1 MSGPISVNPQ
11 VLRWAR
17 TSLGLSQEEVAQRM
31 NKKATEV
38 DAWERGEASPTYIQL
53 ETLAYK
59 TYKRPIALFFFPE
72 VPEEEAIE
80 QEFRTLPEDELQRIP
95 PWMRYLLRKAR
106 VLQLNLAELY
116 GGVNPAKRRILHD
129 LDFAPSVAAADMAKQ
144 VRTYL
149 GIELAQQQAWRNTDD
164 ALKYWREVLE
174 ECGVFVFKDTFNPPR
189 RKRISTGGS
198 PFSGF
203 CLDYPDFPI
212 IYVNNNNAKSRQIF
226 TLFHELAHLLMR
238 TSGIDTRQDSY
249 IERMTG
255 DDRRIEVLCNLF
267 AAEFLVPSHDFKAR
281 STSVSIDDRTI
292 ENWASLYC
300 VSRETIL
307 RRLLDQG
314 RVGQQYYE
322 QKVQQWSMEQK
333 GSGGA
338 GGNYYLT
345 KGAYLGERYIEMV
358 FSHYHRGR
366 ISVEQ
371 TADYLDARTKNVPK
385 MEEWLFKQGTTA

>member
-1 MSGPISVNPQ
+1 MSEPIPVNPKI
-11 VLRWAR
+11 LCWAR

-31 NKKATEV
+31 NKKAAAV
-38 DAWERGEASPTYIQL
+38 DAWERGETSPTYIQL
-53 ETLAYK
+53 EKLAYNI
-59 TYKRPIALFFFPE
+59 YKRPIALFFFPE
-72 VPEEEAIE
+72 VPEEETIE
-80 QEFRTLPEDELQRIP
+80 QEFRTLPEDELPNIP

-129 LDFAPSVAAADMAKQ
+129 LDFSPSVAAANMAEQ

-149 GIELAQQQAWRNTDD
+149 GIELAQQQAWKNTED
-164 ALKYWREVLE
+164 ALKHWRDVLE

-189 RKRISTGGS
+189 RISTDGS

-203 CLDYPDFPI
+203 CLYDPDFPI

-226 TLFHELAHLLMR
+226 TLFHELAHLLMH
-238 TSGIDTRQDSY
+238 TGGIDTRQDNY
-249 IERMTG
+249 IARMTG
-255 DDRRIEVLCNLF
+255 DNRRVEVLCNLF
-267 AAEFLVPSHDFKAR
+267 AAEFLVPSHDFEVRLAG
-281 STSVSIDDRTI
+281 VSIDDRAI
-292 ENWASLYC
+292 EYWARLYC

-314 RVGQQYYE
+314 RVRQQDYE
-322 QKVQQWSMEQK
+322 QKVQQWSMEQT

-345 KGAYLGERYIEMV
+345 KGAYLGERYIEIV
-358 FSHYHRGR
+358 FSHYHQGR

-371 TADYLDARTKNVPK
+371 AADYLDVRTKNFSR
-385 MEEWLFKQGTTA
+385 MEEWLFNQGTTA

>member
-1 MSGPISVNPQ
+1 MSEPIPVNSQ

-17 TSLGLSQEEVAQRM
+17 TSLGLSQEEVAQRI

-38 DAWERGEASPTYIQL
+38 DAWERGETSPTYIQL
-53 ETLAYK
+53 EKLAYYI
-59 TYKRPIALFFFPE
+59 YKRPIALFFFPE
-72 VPEEEAIE
+72 VPEEDTIE
-80 QEFRTLPEDELQRIP
+80 QEFRTLPEDELSNIP
-95 PWMRYLLRKAR
+95 PRMRYLLRKAR

-129 LDFAPSVAAADMAKQ
+129 LDFAPSVAAIDMAKQ

-149 GIELAQQQAWRNTDD
+149 GIELTQQQAWRNTED
-164 ALKYWREVLE
+164 ALKHWRDVLE
-174 ECGVFVFKDTFNPPR
+174 ECGVFVFKDTFNPSR
-189 RKRISTGGS
+189 RKGVSTDGS

-203 CLDYPDFPI
+203 CLYDPNFPI

-226 TLFHELAHLLMR
+226 TLFHELAHLLMH
-238 TSGIDTRQDSY
+238 TGGIDTRQNNY
-249 IERMTG
+249 IARMTG
-255 DDRRIEVLCNLF
+255 DNRRIEVLCNLF
-267 AAEFLVPSHDFKAR
+267 TAEFLVPSHDFAEHLADI
-281 STSVSIDDRTI
+281 SIDDRTI
-292 ENWASLYC
+292 GNWASLYC

-314 RVGQQYYE
+314 RVSQQDYE
-322 QKVQQWSMEQK
+322 QKVQQWSMEQT

-345 KGAYLGERYIEMV
+345 KGSYLGERYIEIV
-358 FSHYHRGR
+358 FSHYHQGR

-371 TADYLDARTKNVPK
+371 AADYLDVRTKNVPK

>member
-11 VLRWAR
+11 VLCWAR
-17 TSLGLSQEEVAQRM
+17 TSLDLSQEEVAQRM

-38 DAWERGEASPTYIQL
+38 DAWERGETSPTYIQL

-59 TYKRPIALFFFPE
+59 IYKRPIALFFFPE

-116 GGVNPAKRRILHD
+116 GGVNPVKRRVLHD
-129 LDFAPSVAAADMAKQ
+129 LDFTPSVAAADMAKQ

-149 GIELAQQQAWRNTDD
+149 GIELDQQQAWKNTED
-164 ALKYWREVLE
+164 ALKHWREVLE
-174 ECGVFVFKDTFNPPR
+174 EYGVFVFKDTF
-189 RKRISTGGS
+189 KSLGGKSVGTGDI

-203 CLDYPDFPI
+203 CLYDSDFPI

-226 TLFHELAHLLMR
+226 TLFHELAHLLMH
-238 TSGIDTRQDSY
+238 TGGIDTRQDNY

-255 DDRRIEVLCNLF
+255 DDQRIEVLCNLF
-267 AAEFLVPSHDFKAR
+267 AAEFLVPSHDFEAR
-281 STSVSIDDRTI
+281 STSVSIDDRAI
-292 ENWASLYC
+292 ENWASLYY

-307 RRLLDQG
+307 RCLLDQG

-322 QKVQQWSMEQK
+322 QKVHQWSMEQT

-358 FSHYHRGR
+358 FNHYHQGR

-371 TADYLDARTKNVPK
+371 AADYLDARTKNVPK

>member
-1 MSGPISVNPQ
+1 MSEPISVNSQ

-38 DAWERGEASPTYIQL
+38 DTWERGEASPTYIQL
-53 ETLAYK
+53 EKLAYK
-59 TYKRPIALFFFPE
+59 IYKRPIALFFFPE
-72 VPEEEAIE
+72 VPEEEIIE
-80 QEFRTLPEDELQRIP
+80 QEFRTLPEDELLRIP

-116 GGVNPAKRRILHD
+116 EGVNPAKRRILHD
-129 LDFAPSVAAADMAKQ
+129 LDFAPSAAATDMAEQ

-149 GIELAQQQAWRNTDD
+149 GIELAQQQTWKNTED
-164 ALKYWREVLE
+164 ALKHWREMLE
-174 ECGVFVFKDTFNPPR
+174 ECGVFVFKDTFKPPR
-189 RKRISTGGS
+189 RRGTGTGDI

-203 CLDYPDFPI
+203 CLYDPDFPI

-226 TLFHELAHLLMR
+226 TLFHELAHLLMH
-238 TSGIDTRQDSY
+238 TGGIDTRQDNY
-249 IERMTG
+249 IEHMTG
-255 DDRRIEVLCNLF
+255 DNRRIEVLCNLF
-267 AAEFLVPSHDFKAR
+267 AAEFLVPSHDFEERLAG
-281 STSVSIDDRTI
+281 VSIDDHVI
-292 ENWASLYC
+292 EDWASLYC

-314 RVGQQYYE
+314 RVRQQDYE
-322 QKVQQWSMEQK
+322 QQVQQWSKDQT
-333 GSGGA
+333 GSGDT
-338 GGNYYLT
+338 GGDYYRT

-358 FSHYHRGR
+358 FSHYHQGN

-371 TADYLDARTKNVPK
+371 AADYLGARTKNVPRI
-385 MEEWLFKQGTTA
+385 EEWLFNQGTRT

>member
-1 MSGPISVNPQ
+1 MSGPISVNSQ

-31 NKKATEV
+31 NKKVREV
-38 DAWERGEASPTYIQL
+38 DTWERGETSPTYIQL

-59 TYKRPIALFFFPE
+59 IYKRPIALFFFPE

-80 QEFRTLPEDELQRIP
+80 QEFRTLPEDELLHIS
-95 PWMRYLLRKAR
+95 PWMRYLFRKAR

-116 GGVNPAKRRILHD
+116 GDVNPAKRKVLHD
-129 LDFAPSVAAADMAKQ
+129 LDFAPSVAATDMAEQ

-149 GIELAQQQAWRNTDD
+149 GIELAQQQAWRNTED
-164 ALKYWREVLE
+164 ALKRWREVLE

-189 RKRISTGGS
+189 RMGTGDS

-203 CLDYPDFPI
+203 CLYDPDFPI

-226 TLFHELAHLLMR
+226 TLFHELAHLLMD
-238 TSGIDTRQDSY
+238 TGGIDTRQDNY
-249 IERMTG
+249 IEHMTG
-255 DDRRIEVLCNLF
+255 DNRRIEVLCNLF
-267 AAEFLVPSHDFKAR
+267 AAEFLVPSRDFEAR
-281 STSVSIDDRTI
+281 LAGVSIDDRAI

-314 RVGQQYYE
+314 RVRQQDYE
-322 QKVQQWSMEQK
+322 QKVQQWSMEQT
-333 GSGGA
+333 GSRGM

-358 FSHYHRGR
+358 FSHYHQGH

-371 TADYLDARTKNVPK
+371 AADYLGVGTKNVPK
-385 MEEWLFKQGTTA
+385 IEEWLFNQGTRA

>member
-17 TSLGLSQEEVAQRM
+17 TSLGISQEEVAQRM
-31 NKKATEV
+31 NKKVREV
-38 DAWERGEASPTYIQL
+38 DTWERGAASPTYIQL

-59 TYKRPIALFFFPE
+59 IYKRPIALFFFPE
-72 VPEEEAIE
+72 VPEEETIE
-80 QEFRTLPEDELQRIP
+80 QEFRTLPEDELRRIP

-116 GGVNPAKRRILHD
+116 GSVNPAKRRVLHD
-129 LDFAPSVAAADMAKQ
+129 LDFAPSVAATDMAKQ

-149 GIELAQQQAWRNTDD
+149 GIELAQQQAWRNTED
-164 ALKYWREVLE
+164 ALKHWQETLE

-189 RKRISTGGS
+189 RRRVSTGGS

-203 CLDYPDFPI
+203 CLDDSDFPI
-212 IYVNNNNAKSRQIF
+212 IYVNNSNAKSRQIF
-226 TLFHELAHLLMR
+226 TLFHELAHLLMH
-238 TSGIDTRQDSY
+238 TGGIDTQQDNY
-249 IERMTG
+249 IERITG
-255 DDRRIEVLCNLF
+255 DNRRVEVLCNLF
-267 AAEFLVPSHDFKAR
+267 AAEFLVPSHDFEAR
-281 STSVSIDDRTI
+281 SAGISIDDHAV

-314 RVGQQYYE
+314 RVSQQYYE
-322 QKVQQWSMEQK
+322 QKIQNWSREQT
-333 GSGGA
+333 GGGDV

-358 FSHYHRGR
+358 FSHYHQGR
-366 ISVEQ
+366 ISLEQ
-371 TADYLDARTKNVPK
+371 AADYLGVRTKNVPR
-385 MEEWLFKQGTTA
+385 MEEWLFKQGTRA

>member
-1 MSGPISVNPQ
+1 MSEPIPVNPQ

-17 TSLGLSQEEVAQRM
+17 TSLGLSHEEVAQRM

-38 DAWERGEASPTYIQL
+38 DAWERGAASPTYIQL
-53 ETLAYK
+53 EKLAYEV
-59 TYKRPIALFFFPE
+59 YKRPVALFFFPE
-72 VPEEEAIE
+72 VPEEEIIE
-80 QEFRTLPEDELQRIP
+80 QEFRTLPEDELSNIP

-116 GGVNPAKRRILHD
+116 GGVNPARRRILHD
-129 LDFAPSVAAADMAKQ
+129 LDFAPSVAAIDMAKQ

-149 GIELAQQQAWRNTDD
+149 GIELAQQQTWRNTED
-164 ALKYWREVLE
+164 ALKHWRDALE

-189 RKRISTGGS
+189 RVSTDGS

-203 CLDYPDFPI
+203 CLYDPNFPI
-212 IYVNNNNAKSRQIF
+212 IYVNNNHAKPRQIF
-226 TLFHELAHLLMR
+226 TLFHELAHLLMH
-238 TSGIDTRQDSY
+238 TGGIDTRQDNY
-249 IERMTG
+249 IARMTG
-255 DDRRIEVLCNLF
+255 DNRRIEVLCNLF
-267 AAEFLVPSHDFKAR
+267 AAEFLVPSRDFEERLAG
-281 STSVSIDDRTI
+281 VSIDDRAI
-292 ENWASLYC
+292 ENWAGLYC

-314 RVGQQYYE
+314 RVSQQDYE
-322 QKVQQWSMEQK
+322 QKVQQWSMEQT

-345 KGAYLGERYIEMV
+345 KGAYLGERYIEVV
-358 FSHYHRGR
+358 FSHYHQGR

-371 TADYLDARTKNVPK
+371 AADYLDVRTKNIPR
-385 MEEWLFKQGTTA
+385 MEEWLFNQGTTA